1 MEKQKKSGFIA
12 LVGRPNVG
20 KIHVD
25 ESSDWTK
32 DCDHIKKASDNENQI
47 RTSIQMS
54 AVRPF
59 SGYAGHP

>member
-12 LVGRPNVG
+12 LVGRPKRG

-32 DCDHIKKASDNENQI
+32 DCDYIKKASDN
-47 RTSIQMS
+47 
-54 AVRPF
+54 
-59 SGYAGHP
+59 